1 MRLVKGYPA
10 TTMDD
15 YQLNTIN
22 LLKYANRNF
31 QEREIVGRKNNGKIV
46 RTNYEETYTF
56 VSKIANALESL
67 GVKPGDRIGVLD
79 WNTYNYYSLFFA
91 ISGIGAMLVELNLRL
106 HPSEI
111 SYVANH
117 SKVKYIFV
125 DESLINIA
133 ETISEK
139 VKPKN
144 FIVISEDNRLE
155 TKIEN
160 VIFFYDLI
168 EKQKESYDFPMVDER
183 TACIAT
189 YSSGTTGSP
198 KGVYY
203 SHRAIVL
210 HALSQAVALN
220 LKPDDNILFLVP
232 MFHIHSWNMPYS
244 STLAGA
250 KLVFPGRYSINE
262 PKEIID
268 LIINEKITLFNAAPT
283 VLNSLISYLES
294 LNNNVML
301 NARVTCGGSEP
312 PLALMKRAKKFGIEV
327 IHAYGCTETDAATWF
342 EMTYP
347 ELRKKLSEEEIWN
360 LKTKQGLPIFGMEYK
375 IIDEN
380 GNELP
385 KDSKSVGEI
394 IIRGHC
400 VANSY
405 YNNPATIDAFI
416 EYELE
421 RWWKSGDAAYADS
434 RNFIK
439 IVDRFK
445 DLIKSGGEWISSI
458 DMENYLMAHPAIHEA
473 TVIGI
478 QHEKWGERPL
488 ALVVLKNEYKD
499 KVSKEEIYKHLSN
512 RFAKWQLPD
521 EIIFVNEIPKTSVG
535 KFNKR
540 ILREMYKDY
549 YLKRNQS

>member
-1 MRLVKGYPA
+1 MRLLRGYPS

-22 LLKYANRNF
+22 ILKHSKRNF
-31 QEREIVGRKNNGKIV
+31 QEREITCRNNDGKIL
-46 RTNYEETYTF
+46 RTNYEDTF
-56 VSKIANALESL
+56 IRVSKMANALEEL
-67 GVKPGDRIGVLD
+67 GIKPGDRVGVLD
-79 WNTYNYYSLFFA
+79 WNTYNYYCLFFA
-91 ISGIGAMLVELNLRL
+91 ISGIGATLVELNLRL
-106 HPSEI
+106 HPNEI

-117 SKVKYIFV
+117 SKVKWIFV
-125 DESLINIA
+125 DESLLSLA
-133 ETISEK
+133 EIIRNNVK
-139 VKPKN
+139 VKN
-144 FIVISEDNRLE
+144 FVVISESNKFE
-155 TKIEN
+155 TKLEN
-160 VIFFYDLI
+160 TVSFYELI
-168 EKQKESYDFPMVDER
+168 EKQKETYDFPMIDER
-183 TACIAT
+183 TACVAT

-198 KGVYY
+198 KGVYF

-220 LKPDDNILFLVP
+220 LKSEDAALFLVP

-250 KLVFPGRYSINE
+250 KLVFPGKYSINE
-262 PKEIID
+262 PEP
-268 LIINEKITLFNAAPT
+268 IINLILNEGVTLFNAAPT
-283 VLNSLISYLES
+283 VLNSLINYLENS
-294 LNNNVML
+294 NKQIILNSK
-301 NARVTCGGSEP
+301 VTCGGSEP

-342 EMTYP
+342 EITYP
-347 ELRKKLSEEEIWN
+347 ELRRKLSEEEIWN
-360 LKTKQGLPIFGMEYK
+360 LKKMQGLPIFGIEYK

-394 IIRGHC
+394 IMRGHF

-405 YNNPATIDAFI
+405 YNSPATVESFI
-416 EYELE
+416 EYELD
-421 RWWKSGDAAYADS
+421 RWWKSGDAAYATY

-445 DLIKSGGEWISSI
+445 DLIKSGGEWISSV
-458 DMENYLMAHPAIHEA
+458 DMENHLMSHPAVLEA
-473 TVIGI
+473 AVVGI

-488 ALVVLKNEYKD
+488 AFVVLKKEYKD
-499 KVSKEEIYKHLSN
+499 KVSKEEIYRHLSSK
-512 RFAKWQLPD
+512 FAKWQLPD
-521 EIIFVNEIPKTSVG
+521 EILFIDEVPKTSVG

-540 ILREMYKDY
+540 VLRERYKDF
-549 YLKRNQS
+549 YLKK